1 MYGRDGS
8 PVGVIITE
16 SGSRRGSVHEGRL
29 TGIMAYPMSPRALL
43 PHVSSY
49 SLWKPVYV
57 CGQREKT
64 VASSSSHRL
73 PVALESLEGVPYQI
87 CTEL

>member
-43 PHVSSY
+43 PHVASY
-49 SLWKPVYV
+49 SLWKPV
-57 CGQREKT
+57 
-64 VASSSSHRL
+64 
-73 PVALESLEGVPYQI
+73 
-87 CTEL
+87 